1 MRAVLLAAGYGTRL
15 ECDLQNDASGLF
27 SHLVG
32 TPKPLLPI
40 GGMPLVTHWIK
51 AFDQVPEITSVVV
64 VTNDLHKP
72 LYQTWADGLARHMR
86 IVSDGSTSNEERS
99 GAVACMEIGAAGSQ
113 EDILFVAG
121 DTLLPSDFSL
131 KTLVSKFKAL
141 HDHEKEAC
149 LVLSAPVSEK
159 NVSKHGIIEVEER
172 NRVTQFLEKPQPQDT
187 TSRLQCPCV
196 YLMSSESL
204 HHLQNFLEENR
215 NAPLSCRDATGMFIG
230 SLIHRAP
237 VFAHHVTHRYDVGG
251 LQSYLQCCQDFQPS

>member
-15 ECDLQNDASGLF
+15 KRDLQNDTSGQF

-40 GGMPLVTHWIK
+40 GGLPLISHWIK

-72 LYQTWADGLARHMR
+72 L
-86 IVSDGSTSNEERS
+86 
-99 GAVACMEIGAAGSQ
+99 
-113 EDILFVAG
+113 
-121 DTLLPSDFSL
+121 DTLLPNDFSL
-131 KTLVSKFKAL
+131 KTLVSKFEAL
-141 HDHEKEAC
+141 YDLEKEAC
-149 LVLSAPVSEK
+149 LVLSAPVSEE
-159 NVSKHGIIEVEER
+159 NVSKHGIIKVEES
-172 NRVTQFLEKPQPQDT
+172 NRVSQFMEKPQPQDT

-230 SLIHRAP
+230 SLIHQAP

-251 LQSYLQCCQDFQPS
+251 LQSYLQCCQDFQTL